1 MKTTQTCYLGMK
13 AVFSVT
19 FLIKLSENYL
29 KNSENANPSE
39 LYFGGKKHG
48 FGKYF
53 FTALI

>member
-19 FLIKLSENYL
+19 ILIKLSENYL

>member
-1 MKTTQTCYLGMK
+1 MK

-19 FLIKLSENYL
+19 ILIKLSENYL

>member
-1 MKTTQTCYLGMK
+1 MKTAQTCYLGMK

-19 FLIKLSENYL
+19 FLIKLSENHP

-48 FGKYF
+48 FGNYF